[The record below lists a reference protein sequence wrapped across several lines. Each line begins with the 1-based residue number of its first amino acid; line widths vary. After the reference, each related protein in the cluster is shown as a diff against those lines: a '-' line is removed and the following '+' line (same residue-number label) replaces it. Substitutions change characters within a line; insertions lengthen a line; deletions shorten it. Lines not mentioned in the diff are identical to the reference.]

1 MDFYR
6 AFTWRARGVG
16 NCVCYN
22 FTVELHQVFFQNLE
36 QMGDRKKERKKNTHT
51 KMGGGGISSCFLW
64 AGRERLIN
72 PVRLGDGHFLWERRE
87 FPHGAIYLHDR
98 AAKGQRINPPPPPLS
113 LSLSSTHNIF
123 FSND

>member
-51 KMGGGGISSCFLW
+51 KMGGGGYPAAFYGPDVSGLSIPSAW
-64 AGRERLIN
+64 AMDIFYGSDVNSRTAPSTFTIEPR
-72 PVRLGDGHFLWERRE
+72 
-87 FPHGAIYLHDR
+87 
-98 AAKGQRINPPPPPLS
+98 KGNG
-113 LSLSSTHNIF
+113 
-123 FSND
+123 

>member
-51 KMGGGGISSCFLW
+51 KMGGGISSCFLW

-98 AAKGQRINPPPPPLS
+98 AAKGQRINPPSFS
-113 LSLSSTHNIF
+113 LSQFNTQHFLF
-123 FSND
+123 K